1 MLTYAARI
9 HVYTINSYSTYLY
22 HIKAPRFRVMETL
35 SLLVTQ
41 KKVIK
46 EGGYYRLPRHEELA
60 VASESDPTQNWMV
73 RARQALEQRRE
84 NELKKNADSSA

>member
-1 MLTYAARI
+1 
-9 HVYTINSYSTYLY
+9 
-22 HIKAPRFRVMETL
+22 METL

-46 EGGYYRLPRHEELA
+46 EQGGYCYRLPRHEELA
-60 VASESDPTQNWMV
+60 VAPESDPTQNWMV

-84 NELKKNADSSA
+84 KDLKKNEDSST